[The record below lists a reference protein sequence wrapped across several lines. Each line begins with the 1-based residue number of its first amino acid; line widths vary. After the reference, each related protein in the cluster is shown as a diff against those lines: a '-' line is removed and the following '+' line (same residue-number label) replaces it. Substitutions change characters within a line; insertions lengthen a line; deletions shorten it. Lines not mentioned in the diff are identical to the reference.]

1 MKRNTVRDNLI
12 RDIYKK
18 GDGGW
23 MAISWHV
30 SRQRI
35 WQIVHDSPQTPCN
48 GQEGSLISKVI
59 LWVRGWLK

>member
-12 RDIYKK
+12 RDVYKK

-23 MAISWHV
+23 MAKGWHV

-35 WQIVHDSPQTPCN
+35 WQIVHDSPQKPPN
-48 GQEGSLISKVI
+48 RNLVALVSKVI
-59 LWVRGWLK
+59 HWVRGLLK